1 MSCFQDLTVTGAML
15 AKANVS
21 SFCCCCL
28 CCCSGR
34 ECTTDS
40 LQLMPKQQQQQ
51 QHMLVLFPMNDNYG
65 KSNNCWTLLPP
76 GLQVKSDTSSEHSTP
91 SGKVGASPH

>member
-1 MSCFQDLTVTGAML
+1 MSCFQDLTLTGATL

-28 CCCSGR
+28 CCCCGR
-34 ECTTDS
+34 KCTTDS
-40 LQLMPKQQQQQ
+40 LQLMSKQQQQ
-51 QHMLVLFPMNDNYG
+51 HVGLVPVNDNYE

-76 GLQVKSDTSSEHSTP
+76 GLQVKNNTSSERSTP